1 MIKNK
6 KILEYKFATQ
16 SAFLKLNGI
25 EERANQLCK
34 QNPAKAEEIK
44 IQLNRL
50 INDEHMGSLFKV
62 LEVEI

>member
-1 MIKNK
+1 MYLPECLLSISSV
-6 KILEYKFATQ
+6 
-16 SAFLKLNGI
+16 SAFMKLNGI